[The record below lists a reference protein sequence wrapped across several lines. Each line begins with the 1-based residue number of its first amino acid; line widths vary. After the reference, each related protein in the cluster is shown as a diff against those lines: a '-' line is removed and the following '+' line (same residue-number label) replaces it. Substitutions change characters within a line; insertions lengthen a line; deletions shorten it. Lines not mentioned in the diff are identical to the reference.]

1 MKDLWMRVGMTLE
14 ITEEE
19 EKIIFSGNSTEGRE
33 VIKKVFAEG
42 RFKLDGETYSPGSA
56 VEDFNEQYGTHYE
69 EEDIGWD
76 I

>member
-1 MKDLWMRVGMTLE
+1 MRNLWMRVGMTLE

-19 EKIIFSGNSTEGRE
+19 EKMLFSDNIAEGEE
-33 VIKKVFAEG
+33 VIKKIFTEG
-42 RFKLDGETYSPGSA
+42 RWKLDGETYSPYSA

-76 I
+76 L